1 MSSDTETAGKSQAR
15 KEKDNLSKRQARKE
29 EMRRKSRQQRM
40 LVIGG
45 VGLVALMVVALF
57 ILPAMRKATNSE
69 VPPFVKI
76 TPVAY
81 QDADSFHLGDPNAKV
96 KVEVFEDFDCSACRT
111 YALSIEPDVIKNLV
125 ETGQVYYTFY
135 QFPFLDDRSAD
146 KPSDRSANA
155 ALCAAEQNRFWDYK
169 NLLFTNQGIGFNDP
183 TLIAMADSLNLNA
196 SQFKAC
202 YNAKKFQGT
211 VDEHTK
217 LGVQYNVQGTPSVF
231 VNGQIVSPGHVPTF
245 AEIQAAV
252 QAAAK

>member
-1 MSSDTETAGKSQAR
+1 MSPETETAGKPQPR
-15 KEKDNLSKRQARKE
+15 KENLSKRQTRKE
-29 EMRRKSRQQRM
+29 EIRRKNRQQRM
-40 LVIGG
+40 WVFIGIG
-45 VGLVALMVVALF
+45 VVALLVVGLF
-57 ILPAMRKATNSE
+57 ILPAIRKATNSE

-81 QDADSFHLGDPNAKV
+81 QDADGFHLGDPNAKV
-96 KVEVFEDFDCSACRT
+96 KLEVFEDFDCSACRT

-135 QFPFLDDRSAD
+135 QFPFLDDRAAD

-155 ALCAAEQNRFWDYK
+155 AMCAAEQNRFWDYK

-183 TLIAMADSLNLNA
+183 TLISMADSLSLDA
-196 SQFKAC
+196 AQFKAC
-202 YNAKKFQGT
+202 YNAKKFQST
-211 VDEHTK
+211 VDEHVK
-217 LGVQYNVQGTPSVF
+217 LGTQYNVQGTPSVF

-252 QAAAK
+252 QAAK